1 MLQMTSTEH
10 HAKAGKASAAVRW
23 GGEFAQEEWNVNPLF
38 IPDYDGFLRLLV
50 ARHGAAY
57 LQRPDGEPLRGVP
70 DRVLTAQPAP
80 VSVRKV
86 NPRQLPKG
94 VYTGSG
100 YDDTHL
106 EQKPEQQGHRAQN
119 SYRTEV
125 LKAVRL
131 RPMNLQEICDA
142 TGIKRDTVKN
152 ILWRFKGTYFRL
164 GEGRRWCEVQ
174 NVAG

>member
-1 MLQMTSTEH
+1 MLHLQYTKDSSSSGG
-10 HAKAGKASAAVRW
+10 ANRW
-23 GGEFAQEEWNVNPLF
+23 AGEFVAEEWNVDPL
-38 IPDYDGFLRLLV
+38 DKMGYETFLRHL
-50 ARHGAAY
+50 AQTHGAAY
-57 LQRPDGEPLRGVP
+57 LCRPDGEPLRGVP